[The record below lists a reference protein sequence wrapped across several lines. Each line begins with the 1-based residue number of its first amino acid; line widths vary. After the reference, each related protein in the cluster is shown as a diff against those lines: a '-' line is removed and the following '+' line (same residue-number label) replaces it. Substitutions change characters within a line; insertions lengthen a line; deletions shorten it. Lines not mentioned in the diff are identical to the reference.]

1 MGNKPFTLVAAI
13 IFLLIAVAHVLRLFL
28 DFQLVVGNHAM
39 PMYASIAGLLI
50 AAVMSWGLFRE
61 ARR

>member
-13 IFLLIAVAHVLRLFL
+13 LFLLMALAHLLRLVL
-28 DFQLVVGNHAM
+28 DFQLVVGTHPM
-39 PMYASIAGLLI
+39 PQYASIAGLLI

>member
-13 IFLLIAVAHVLRLFL
+13 LFLLMALAHLLRLVL
-28 DFQLVVGNHAM
+28 DFQLVVGTH
-39 PMYASIAGLLI
+39 PLPTYASIAGLLI

>member
-28 DFQLVVGNHAM
+28 NFQLVVGNHEM
-39 PMYASIAGLLI
+39 PTYASIVGLLI